1 MTSIDLNCDVGEGA
15 GLEAQLLPLVTSANV
30 ACGAHAG
37 DAVTMAETLRLAG
50 LNNVVVGAHPGFA
63 DRANFGRVELPL
75 SKSKLQ
81 RLLWEQLEALQKHGG
96 FHYVKPH
103 GALYNMAARDVAVA
117 KTIVGAIKGFDDSLG
132 LLALAGS
139 VLWREGDAA
148 GLNTKAEA
156 FADRAYDGDGRLVSR
171 LQPNAL
177 LPTAEAA
184 AEQVLEMVTNG
195 RVRSVAE
202 TWVPLRSDSI
212 CLHGDNIKAVEFAH
226 CLRSALTQA
235 GLTLRSCWNTS

>member
-117 KTIVGAIKGFDDSLG
+117 KTIVGAIKGFDDSL
-132 LLALAGS
+132 
-139 VLWREGDAA
+139 
-148 GLNTKAEA
+148 
-156 FADRAYDGDGRLVSR
+156 
-171 LQPNAL
+171 
-177 LPTAEAA
+177 AEAA